1 MKRKQNEPTD
11 AANLRRRA
19 EERWQARKQHP
30 LSEADTQRLLHE
42 LQVHE
47 IELEMQNEEL
57 CQTQS
62 ELATALERYT
72 ELYDFAPA
80 GYFILDAHGAIRQAN
95 LTGARLLGVERS
107 LLTHRRFRLFL
118 AEGDRLPFSAF
129 LEKVFANPDRAVCEV
144 ALAQPEGQ
152 PPLYVRIKGTR
163 SADGQEVRA
172 VVLDITERKQV
183 ETALRESEERYRGL
197 FEAESDA
204 ILLVDWET
212 GRIIEANSA
221 ALKLY
226 GYGREE
232 FLALNTSDVSAEP
245 GDTQQAMGSLVPH
258 VPLRWHRKKDGTV
271 FPIEIS
277 GSYFTYRGRKAHVA
291 AIRDITG
298 RRQAEEQIE
307 SLALF
312 PLRNPGPVFRVDG
325 EGVVIMANPVAT
337 ELGLRPGARLAELL
351 PDLAALDL
359 VSCLGL
365 GQKLVREAPLHERHF
380 QFSIQGEPALGFLQ
394 LFGADITER
403 KQVEE
408 RAEHLHERMALA
420 ASAARL
426 GIWDWDIPKNELIW
440 DDPMYDL
447 YGLKKEDFGGAY
459 DAWLK
464 AVHPDDRARAHEHA
478 EAAMRRGEDY
488 VWEFRV
494 VWPDGSVHHLNSHGH
509 FVRATDGTPRRLI
522 GINYDITARKQVERA
537 LVESQAL
544 HAAIVDSTSDLIWSV
559 DDQRF
564 GLLTFNRALG
574 DYFLE
579 ARHLRIQIGYRPED
593 LLPADYAQ
601 RWYDMYQRALREGP
615 YTIEYVVHDQTRRL
629 ELSFNLLRREGTGFG
644 ISVFGKDITARHQ
657 AETAMRASEDR
668 YRAVVEDQTEII
680 SRFREDGT
688 YTFVNEVFC
697 RFFGRTSQ
705 ELVGRTWQPQAVT
718 EDLSLIEERLHS
730 LSPANPVVVIEN
742 RVYSGTGEVRWMQ
755 FVNRGFFDAVGQLVE
770 TQAVGRDITERRR
783 AEEALHTSQRQFQ
796 SLFHNAPL
804 TSVYYRLIRDAQGE
818 IVDWEMTD
826 INALGAASLGKPPSE
841 LLGRRATELFGAE
854 VMAPYLEISRQVARS
869 GQARHLE
876 TTFAHN
882 GRTYLTSLFLVD
894 GDHYANISLDITDRK
909 RAEAAL
915 RESEQLFATVFR
927 ASAAAI
933 GISRLADGQFVD
945 INEAFVRLYGY
956 PRAEVIGHTSEELG
970 LWHSP
975 NRTSIFRQLG
985 ETKGYQVVEMQGRR
999 RNGEICD
1006 LVASIALIELA
1017 GEPCVLGILTDIT
1030 AQKRAEAAV
1039 HHLSTRLLQV
1049 QDEEARRLARELHDT
1064 VGQNQALLC
1073 IHLALLQNALPKL
1086 RVHVKRLLTQAVALA
1101 EQCTSEVRTSSYL
1114 LYPPML
1120 DDLGLAAALRD
1131 HADSFAR
1138 RTGVR
1143 VDLELPP
1150 ALARLP
1156 KNTELALFRVA
1167 QESLANLYRHSGSE
1181 TASLT
1186 LTQTPDQLRLEV
1198 RDQGHGMQPPPP
1210 RPEGEPAPRLGIGIS
1225 GMRERM
1231 RQLGGTLEIQSHDQG
1246 TTVIATLPR
1255 NPESAASVLPAETA
1269 PPPIPGD
1276 AP

>member
-19 EERWQARKQHP
+19 EERWQAREQHP
-30 LSEADTQRLLHE
+30 LSEADTQRLLQE

-57 CQTQS
+57 RQTQE

-80 GYFILDAHGAIRQAN
+80 GYFILDAQGDIRQAN
-95 LTGARLLGVERS
+95 LPGARLLGLERS
-107 LLTHRRFRLFL
+107 LLNHRRFGLFVAEKDRPAFL
-118 AEGDRLPFSAF
+118 AF
-129 LEKVFANPDRAVCEV
+129 LQRVCTCPDRAVCEV

-183 ETALRESEERYRGL
+183 EAALQRS
-197 FEAESDA
+197 AQ
-204 ILLVDWET
+204 LLVESQRVGQVGGWEFDTVT
-212 GRIIEANSA
+212 GQMTWT
-221 ALKLY
+221 
-226 GYGREE
+226 EE
-232 FLALNTSDVSAEP
+232 
-245 GDTQQAMGSLVPH
+245 
-258 VPLRWHRKKDGTV
+258 
-271 FPIEIS
+271 
-277 GSYFTYRGRKAHVA
+277 TYRILEVDLSYDPTVEKGIAFCTPESRPILA
-291 AIRDITG
+291 
-298 RRQAEEQIE
+298 QAVQ
-307 SLALF
+307 
-312 PLRNPGPVFRVDG
+312 R
-325 EGVVIMANPVAT
+325 AT
-337 ELGLRPGARLAELL
+337 E
-351 PDLAALDL
+351 
-359 VSCLGL
+359 
-365 GQKLVREAPLHERHF
+365 
-380 QFSIQGEPALGFLQ
+380 QGEPFDL
-394 LFGADITER
+394 
-403 KQVEE
+403 
-408 RAEHLHERMALA
+408 
-420 ASAARL
+420 
-426 GIWDWDIPKNELIW
+426 ELEVLTAQGN
-440 DDPMYDL
+440 P
-447 YGLKKEDFGGAY
+447 
-459 DAWLK
+459 
-464 AVHPDDRARAHEHA
+464 R
-478 EAAMRRGEDY
+478 
-488 VWEFRV
+488 
-494 VWPDGSVHHLNSHGH
+494 SVHVIGRPDPEH
-509 FVRATDGTPRRLI
+509 RRVYGFI
-522 GINYDITARKQVERA
+522 QDITARKQVERA

-826 INALGAASLGKPPSE
+826 INALGAASLGKPPGA